1 MLQFLREGSISELKM
16 LARILVL
23 ASLPLAL
30 SLTAAGQIATSNEKG
45 ATGAY
50 SNDIDSSFTSES
62 RYGPRSALDD
72 LRADVDR
79 DREAEERLRQRQQLM
94 RETESA
100 EESGTLID
108 TGVPDPIT
116 EEDLA
121 DSEVERVED

>member
-108 TGVPDPIT
+108 TGLPDPIT